1 MSLTSSTV
9 FITSNDQLQA
19 YLNQCTECR
28 LLTDNATNI
37 ISQEVFKNLK
47 LSSFKQ
53 SKLSF
58 IVFTLQDESTNI
70 GHWVAITIYRN
81 QKIAVFYDPA
91 NSNNSYNTLILEHV
105 RTFCSLHG
113 LTLKVF
119 PLKTQPLCSFACGY
133 HILYFLH
140 LSHKLTLKDML
151 NFKARFSNYSLKSIE
166 LYILRTVL
174 KRLRPIPL

>member
-19 YLNQCTECR
+19 YLNQCTGCR
-28 LLTDNATNI
+28 LITDNATNI
-37 ISQEVFKNLK
+37 ISQEVLQNLR
-47 LSSFKQ
+47 LSFFKQ

-70 GHWVAITIYRN
+70 GHWISITIYRN
-81 QKIAVFYDPA
+81 EKIAVFYDPA
-91 NSNNSYNTLILEHV
+91 NNNNPYSTLLLQHV
-105 RTFCSLHG
+105 STFCSLHG
-113 LTLKVF
+113 LALKVF
-119 PLKTQPLCSFACGY
+119 PLKTQPLSSFACGY
-133 HILYFLH
+133 HILYFVH

-151 NFKARFSNYSLKSIE
+151 GFKSRFTNYSLRSIE

-174 KRLRPIPL
+174 KRLKPIPL